1 MRSQLACTALLLSIG
16 VVTNTTAQL
25 QAEGILEP
33 VPGGQG
39 TYCQPGITHQIV
51 NQCFHYWFAIKSST
65 LDLTAF
71 NNQYVHLEGPQT
83 SDPECPT
90 IDVQSISS
98 ATNSCQK
105 EGFVEAFAGTNPCGQ
120 AFTHRIRNQCLGYQ
134 LNLISSTVDLDASVS
149 RYAQI
154 AGPTVGDEWGSCDL
168 LDVQQVTP
176 LPPCSLEAQNL
187 QVHDERDTWL
197 DWSPPSTPYAW
208 AGTYD
213 VIRGFIPEPV
223 LASGHVDLGFV
234 ECLADGHALTSTQSG
249 PRDSFGP
256 LEGTA
261 FFYLVRPNGAF
272 GVGTYGYSQAGLERI
287 PSEGDCP

>member
-1 MRSQLACTALLLSIG
+1 MRWPLACGMVVVAIG
-16 VVTNTTAQL
+16 AATSARAQL

-33 VPGGQG
+33 VPGGQP
-39 TYCQPGITHQIV
+39 TFCQPGVTHIIE
-51 NQCFHYWFAIKSST
+51 NQCAHYWFAIKSST

-71 NNQYVHLEGPQT
+71 NQQFVHLEGLQT

-90 IDVQSISS
+90 IDVQSISL

-105 EGFVEAFAGTNPCGQ
+105 EGFVEVFAGTNSCGQ

-134 LNLISSTVDLDASVS
+134 LNLTSSTIDLDAFVS
-149 RYAQI
+149 RYAQVT
-154 AGPTVGDEWGSCDL
+154 GPTVGDQWGDCEL

-176 LPPCSLEAQNL
+176 LPPCSLESQNL
-187 QVHDERDTWL
+187 QVHDEQNTWL
-197 DWSPPSTPYAW
+197 DWSPPTAPYTW
-208 AGTYD
+208 VGTYD

-223 LASGHVDLGFV
+223 VASDHIDLGFV
-234 ECLADGHALTSTQSG
+234 VCLADGYASTSTQSG
-249 PRDSFGP
+249 PRDSLDP

-261 FFYLVRPNGAF
+261 FFYLVRPQGFF
-272 GVGTYGYSQAGLERI
+272 GVGTYGYSQAGLERH